1 MIVSLRHPVSRIVSG
16 MQWHTRL
23 HNLSLSIEAAL
34 NSSNMSKISKSQAK
48 AAAGDDEQSDN
59 GQLSHGAY
67 SLQKEALVL
76 LCSFCLRPS

>member
-1 MIVSLRHPVSRIVSG
+1 

-34 NSSNMSKISKSQAK
+34 NTLNSSNMSNISKSQAK